1 MPVIIGLIVQHV
13 VAAQNRLAEH
23 LERVG
28 PAGRSERAQSTAEYA
43 LVMVGVGALAVFV
56 FRWLQTSGLI
66 ERLFGA
72 VIEQLMP
79 K

>member
-1 MPVIIGLIVQHV
+1 MPVIIGLIVHRFI
-13 VAAQNRLAEH
+13 AAQNRLVEH
-23 LERVG
+23 LDRVD
-28 PAGRSERAQSTAEYA
+28 RSDRAQSTAEYA

>member
-1 MPVIIGLIVQHV
+1 MPVIIGLIVHRV
-13 VAAQNRLAEH
+13 IAVQNRLI
-23 LERVG
+23 ERLDRVD
-28 PAGRSERAQSTAEYA
+28 RSDRAQSTAEYA